1 MSCLGPGMVVIAFL
15 DFEVVVMSY
24 CPDEMVVI
32 AFPHLVDCFFLL
44 PPPPPPVILNF
55 AG

>member
-1 MSCLGPGMVVIAFL
+1 MVVVAFWDFEVVVMSCLGPGMVVVAFL

-32 AFPHLVDCFFLL
+32 AFPRSQ
-44 PPPPPPVILNF
+44 PTWY
-55 AG
+55 